1 MLQRTKPLIPAPK
14 DGITISMSPTSVIL
28 EQVLSGSSSSVDLSM
43 AKTTIT
49 AKRGSNSLS
58 LSISGAVLKYI
69 NESGGEDT
77 VPGRVDVSGNTVYV
91 NDSSLVKK
99 RNSSEF
105 WPEQMIDFTVTAG
118 GLSFNMRF
126 NIYVNNA
133 GSLKL
138 KVTQEVFN
146 IVATK
151 TGYSLDGS
159 QTMKSQ
165 IDAEISAS
173 ATRLTSQFTEQISR
187 AGADGRNLF
196 GFAKGVV
203 FGAFQPFIQGYGI
216 LSNVGSDGQAWIHHL
231 GFEGKPGAY
240 TVTFQARM
248 LQQSRTLTFCLWG
261 GGDVYVERAVSTSW
275 QYYELHFN
283 ITTFPNDTARTGQ
296 FYIDDLHK
304 NNAGVIQQDSNWNRI
319 AIRHLK
325 IERSTEA
332 TNFCEADEDVAYLG
346 QGNVAKNLDFRPY
359 RTEDAEN
366 QTVDGRNGVYRI
378 RMPYLTNTYPWGDTT
393 DSFRDYLIKSD
404 FFNLEAGKCYTLSFW
419 AKSSVNGFIITQH
432 LYKGNYSII
441 NSIGNDIYVDPSN
454 GTIQESIMSDGQTQV
469 KLSTTWT
476 QYFVHFYVANN
487 VPLANVIPL
496 RVQKSY
502 NNSSARNLAYIYMSD
517 IELQEGY
524 VTSAEYFAS
533 FINQNARRISLV
545 QQSGTKLAGVDIQNG
560 MVNLMGDRVIFS
572 NSTGTVSGKV
582 WIDPDNGTIHATDGD
597 FSGKVTATS
606 GVFTGN
612 IYAKGGTIGG
622 FTIDDTGKR
631 FYNSDW
637 GAGID
642 INYDG
647 KTVKIGKNAQGASFA
662 EDAIIHAENT
672 KTKGTTSDT
681 YNTALYLN
689 AAGAKYNYAFYG
701 NGNGVLNGLVF
712 GYKVQLYT
720 IPSVGI
726 DTISYLNII
735 GGSTIIL
742 NGSHDSGI
750 VSLAAPKLPDVRKCL
765 GINSSTT
772 PFAIEFTV
780 ISHATYNDVA
790 IIFRTA
796 NSGITG
802 DNYLPWLMNENDVH
816 MMNDAANI
824 QIAQGDVVKIL
835 LVYDNVGTTSN
846 PNYEYRAYDL
856 IRRV

>member
-1 MLQRTKPLIPAPK
+1 MIQRVKSLIPAPK

-118 GLSFNMRF
+118 GLSFSMRF

-138 KVTQEVFN
+138 KVTQDVFN

-196 GFAKGVV
+196 GFTKGVV
-203 FGAFQPFIQGYGI
+203 FGTFQPFIQGYGI
-216 LSNVGSDGQAWIHHL
+216 VSNVYSDGQAWIHHL
-231 GFEGKPGAY
+231 GFEGKTGAY

-248 LQQSRTLTFCLWG
+248 LQQSRTLTFCLWAD
-261 GGDVYVERAVSTSW
+261 GDFSVEREVSTSW

-283 ITTFPNDTARTGQ
+283 ITTYPNDTARTGQ
-296 FYIDDLHK
+296 FFINDLHK
-304 NNAGVIQQDSNWNRI
+304 NDDGVEQQDSNWNRI

-346 QGNVAKNLDFRPY
+346 HGNVAKDLDFRRY

-366 QTVDGRNGVYRI
+366 QTVDGRSGVYRI
-378 RMPYLTNTYPWGDTT
+378 RVPYLTNTYPWGDTP
-393 DSFRDYLIKSD
+393 DSFRDYLVKSD

-419 AKSSVNGFIITQH
+419 AKSNVNGFIITQH

-441 NSIGNDIYVDPSN
+441 NGVGVDLYVDPSN

-487 VPLANVIPL
+487 VPLASVIPL
-496 RVQKSY
+496 RVLKSY

-524 VTSAEYFAS
+524 VTSADYFAS
-533 FINQNARRISLV
+533 FVSQNARRISLV

-572 NSTGTVSGKV
+572 NSTGTVSGQV
-582 WIDPDNGTIHATDGD
+582 WIDPDNGTIHATGGK
-597 FSGKVTATS
+597 FSGEITATGGSITGYLNVTGGLNVKNSGGSTVVQVNGS
-606 GVFTGN
+606 GVSRTSSNDITIVDAEGFYVKRGSEGFRLTTDGFQRWNSSVNNGYGGWVNFYGGRYVRTITLTSTSTTAYNVSVNDDFIIAKPSVANAVLNLPSSN
-612 IYAKGGTIGG
+612 IP
-622 FTIDDTGKR
+622 DGKILAVV
-631 FYNSDW
+631 NAG
-637 GAGID
+637 GAGIH
-642 INYDG
+642 IKAG
-647 KTVKIGKNAQGASFA
+647 SLKIQGAS
-662 EDAIIHAENT
+662 EWDQVT
-672 KTKGTTSDT
+672 
-681 YNTALYLN
+681 
-689 AAGAKYNYAFYG
+689 
-701 NGNGVLNGLVF
+701 
-712 GYKVQLYT
+712 
-720 IPSVGI
+720 
-726 DTISYLNII
+726 LNINDRMEFI
-735 GGSTIIL
+735 YSESS
-742 NGSHDSGI
+742 NKWY
-750 VSLAAPKLPDVRKCL
+750 ANYMPKV
-765 GINSSTT
+765 
-772 PFAIEFTV
+772 
-780 ISHATYNDVA
+780 
-790 IIFRTA
+790 
-796 NSGITG
+796 
-802 DNYLPWLMNENDVH
+802 
-816 MMNDAANI
+816 
-824 QIAQGDVVKIL
+824 
-835 LVYDNVGTTSN
+835 DNV
-846 PNYEYRAYDL
+846 
-856 IRRV
+856 